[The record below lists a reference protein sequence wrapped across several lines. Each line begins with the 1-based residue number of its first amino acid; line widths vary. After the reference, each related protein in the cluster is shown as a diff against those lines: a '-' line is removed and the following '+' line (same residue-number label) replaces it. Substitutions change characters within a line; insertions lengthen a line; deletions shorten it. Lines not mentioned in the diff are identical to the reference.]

1 MRPLIPTFYA
11 SEVFEAWG
19 EEKEPDNPPRA
30 AWFSPGG
37 FQAFEHHWALPE
49 AFHFHENV
57 GPSRITARIHEL
69 NHQMKEGLAGMPHVR
84 LYTPRDEN
92 LSAGMACFDVKGM
105 KPGEVVSRLLEQ
117 KIVASTTPYRVSYAR
132 LSCGIVNTPE
142 EVEKTLGAIRR
153 FA

>member
-11 SEVFEAWG
+11 NEVFNAWG
-19 EEKEPDNPPRA
+19 EEREPEHPRA

-49 AFHFHENV
+49 AFNFHQNI

-69 NHQMKEGLAGMPHVR
+69 NHQIKEGLARMPNVQ
-84 LYTPRDEN
+84 LYTPRDES

-105 KPGEVVSRLLEQ
+105 KQQEVVSRLLEQ
-117 KIVASTTPYRVSYAR
+117 KIIASTTPYRVSYAR
-132 LSCGIVNTPE
+132 LACAIVNTPE
-142 EVEKTLGAIRR
+142 EVEKTLAAIRR
-153 FA
+153 LA

>member
-1 MRPLIPTFYA
+1 
-11 SEVFEAWG
+11 VFEAWG

-49 AFHFHENV
+49 AFHFHENI

-69 NHQMKEGLAGMPHVR
+69 NHQMKEGLAGMPHVQ

-105 KPGEVVSRLLEQ
+105 KPGEVVSRLLER
-117 KIVASTTPYRVSYAR
+117 KIIASTTPYRVTYAR